1 MRAYRGIGLAL
12 AVLLAVGGCSQNQPQ
27 TRTLEG
33 NRGAIKPGG
42 YRALKPDDPKQPS
55 APKKP

>member
-12 AVLLAVGGCSQNQPQ
+12 AVLLAVGGCSQGQPQ
-27 TRTLEG
+27 TRTLES

-42 YRALKPDDPKQPS
+42 VRALNPDDPKQPS